1 MNDFERLLYNI
12 QSELTETEKSELKKT
27 LEAGWENIKRSF
39 KNNDITVNEVEIEK
53 LYKLSVKAQA
63 FQDDDLEK
71 WCREG
76 IKAWMLEGEQ
86 IKRLKA
92 INTFEK
98 QACIVGKV
106 LINIVLA
113 VLTRTYGG
121 L

>member
-1 MNDFERLLYNI
+1 MNDFEKVLHNI
-12 QSELTETEKSELKKT
+12 ETDLTESEKTELKKT
-27 LEAGWENIKRSF
+27 ILAGWENIKRSF
-39 KNNDITVNEVEIEK
+39 KNNDITINEAEVEK
-53 LYKLSVKAQA
+53 LYKLSIKAQA
-63 FQDDDLEK
+63 FQDDALEK

-76 IKAWMLEGEQ
+76 IKAWILEGEQ
-86 IKRLKA
+86 VKRLKS

-113 VLTRTYGG
+113 VLTRTDGG